1 MRSIKKFIAAVTAVS
16 LASGL
21 AGCTP
26 SIGSGSTT
34 AMTVDGYE
42 IPAGLFIYYSM
53 QSYNEASQVLQNENG
68 AAPELKDVRNAKID
82 EIDSTDWIQNKA
94 TDYCVDF
101 AGIEREFEAI
111 GGVLSQEEKDEA
123 KEMAAYYYAMDPRLT
138 ENGVSE
144 DSMLK
149 MAESSYKEQAIF
161 KYYYGFDGT
170 MGCSEEELKDYFDEN
185 FARVKLV
192 NISLLDSEGEKV
204 SPDKERELRNMAKQ
218 YADEINKKSGV
229 TAKLN
234 EMNNAIESYN
244 EYVAKNTAAEEDE
257 TEAPTTTTTTTTAEN
272 ETTTTTTTDPH
283 ANERLIQKQT
293 TTSADEAGTENTET
307 ETTEETDAEKNT
319 RKYNEFIFND
329 LPIGEAVVYDYSE
342 DTIYV
347 IMRADLRERMTED
360 DYWTEDYIVSL
371 QSMKYYKEFT
381 KMLDDKADAFIVE
394 KNKSAFRRYS
404 PFKLTL
410 EA

>member
-1 MRSIKKFIAAVTAVS
+1 MRSIKKIIAAAAAVS
-16 LASGL
+16 LVSGL
-21 AGCTP
+21 SGCTP

-34 AMTVDGYE
+34 AMTIEGYD

-53 QSYNEASQVLQNENG
+53 QGYNEASQVLQTQNG
-68 AAPELKDVRNAKID
+68 TAPELKDVRNARID
-82 EIDSTDWIQNKA
+82 EIDSTDWIQNRA

-101 AGIEREFEAI
+101 AGIEREFDAI
-111 GGVLSQEEKDEA
+111 GGVLSLEDKDNA
-123 KEMAAYYYAMDPRLT
+123 KSMAEYYYAMDSRLP

-144 DSMLK
+144 DTMLK

-170 MGCSEEELKDYFDEN
+170 MGCSEDELKDYFDEN

-192 NISLLDSEGEKV
+192 SISLLDSEGEKV

-218 YADEINKKSGV
+218 YADEINKKTTV

-234 EMNNAIESYN
+234 EVNNVIESYN
-244 EYVAKNTAAEEDE
+244 EYLEKNTIVESDE
-257 TEAPTTTTTTTTAEN
+257 QEAVTTTTTTATTAAN

-283 ANERLIQKQT
+283 ANERLVQKQT
-293 TTSADEAGTENTET
+293 TTSAEEAGTENTET
-307 ETTEETDAEKNT
+307 EAAEETDSEKNA
-319 RKYNEFIFND
+319 RLYNEFIFND
-329 LPIGEAVVYDYSE
+329 LPIGEAKVYEYSE

-347 IMRADLRERMTED
+347 IIRADLRERMTED
-360 DYWTEDYIVSL
+360 DYWTDDYILNL
-371 QSMKYYKEFT
+371 QSMRYYDEFT
-381 KMLDDKADAFIVE
+381 EMLDEKANSLTIE
-394 KNKSAFRRYS
+394 KNKTAYRRYS

-410 EA
+410 E